1 MSLEKD
7 FRSMMT
13 DTVVFYSSASVNKY
27 GQVQYGSGSSA
38 SVSYYARLVYGD
50 RILRD
55 NEGREIVEAGRA
67 ILYAAA
73 PSLTTLYKIVLP
85 DGSTPKIT
93 DVSTIKDEDGNH
105 HTVVGFGL

>member
-7 FRSMMT
+7 FRIMMT
-13 DTVVFYSSASVNKY
+13 DLVTFTSASSVNKY
-27 GQVQYGSGSSA
+27 GQTQFSSASSA

-55 NEGREIVEAGRA
+55 RDGREIVEAGRA
-67 ILYAAA
+67 ILYGANAGI
-73 PSLTTLYKIVLP
+73 TTLHKITLP